1 MSYTDKSIPV
11 LVTGGTGFLGS
22 YLLRYLL
29 RRGYTQVRA
38 LRRPRSRLDLLPNNV
53 VSQVQWVEG
62 DLLDA
67 FSLQEALDG
76 IKQVYHCAALVSYLP
91 SDKDALRRINVEGTA
106 ALVNEA
112 LACGVEK
119 FVYAGSVAAA
129 GIPKEGFAADEH
141 TPWEWSKALSHYAL
155 SKHSAE
161 LEVWRGA
168 AEGLQVCVALPAVIL
183 GAGRWS
189 EGPLKMF
196 PLVKRGFPICPPGQ
210 NGFVD
215 VRDAARL
222 LIRLMESPIS
232 NERFIVSAE
241 NRSFQEVMSW
251 VAQSLGTT
259 RTFHPSPGWMMQAA
273 RYADALRSMLTGK
286 PREITRDA
294 IFHAS
299 QQIHFDNSKLL
310 KVLGWTYTPIA
321 QTIAEAGRIFL
332 ETTAQGLSAGV
343 FELSGEVEIT
353 G

>member
-1 MSYTDKSIPV
+1 MSHTDKSTPV

-29 RRGYTQVRA
+29 QQGYTHVRA
-38 LRRPRSRLDLLPNNV
+38 LKRPHSRLDLLPDIA
-53 VSQVQWVEG
+53 SRVQWVEG

-67 FSLQEALDG
+67 FSLQEALEG
-76 IKQVYHCAALVSYLP
+76 VKQVYHCAALVSYLP
-91 SDKDALRRINVEGTA
+91 SDKHALRRINVEGTA
-106 ALVNEA
+106 SLVNEA

-119 FVYAGSVAAA
+119 FVYAGSIAAV
-129 GIPKEGFAADEH
+129 GMPKEGFAADER

-168 AEGLQVCVALPAVIL
+168 AEGLQVCVALPSVIL

-189 EGPLKMF
+189 EGPLKVF
-196 PLVKRGFPICPPGQ
+196 SLVKRGIPVCPPGQ

-215 VRDAARL
+215 VRDAARI

-241 NRSFQEVMSW
+241 NRSFQEIMGW
-251 VAQSLGTT
+251 VAQSLGEP
-259 RTFHPSPGWMMQAA
+259 RIFRPSPNWMMQAA
-273 RYADALRSMLTGK
+273 RYADALRSLLTNK

-299 QQIHFDNSKLL
+299 QQTRFDNSKL
-310 KVLGWTYTPIA
+310 VHAIHWSYIPIA
-321 QTIAEAGRIFL
+321 QTIAEAGHIFL
-332 ETTAQGLSAGV
+332 KTTAQGLPAGV
-343 FELSGEVEIT
+343 FELPNEVEIT

>member
-1 MSYTDKSIPV
+1 MPYTNKSIPV

-29 RRGYTQVRA
+29 RQGYTQVRA
-38 LRRPRSRLDLLPNNV
+38 LRRPHSRLDLLPDV
-53 VSQVQWVEG
+53 ADQIQWVEG

-76 IKQVYHCAALVSYLP
+76 VKQVYHCAALVSYLP

-106 ALVNEA
+106 NLVNEA
-112 LACGVEK
+112 LVCGVEK
-119 FVYAGSVAAA
+119 LVYAGSVAAI

-189 EGPLKMF
+189 EGSLRMF
-196 PLVKRGFPICPPGQ
+196 PLVKRGFSICPPGQ

-215 VRDAARL
+215 VRDAARI
-222 LIRLMESPIS
+222 LIRLMESPLS
-232 NERFIVSAE
+232 NERFIVSGE
-241 NRSFQEVMSW
+241 NRSFQEVMEW
-251 VAQSLGTT
+251 IAQSLGVP
-259 RTFHPSPGWMMQAA
+259 RAFYPSPRWKMQAA
-273 RYADALRSMLTGK
+273 RYADALWSLLAGK
-286 PREITRDA
+286 PREITQDA

-299 QQIHFDNSKLL
+299 QQICFDNSKLIKAL
-310 KVLGWTYTPIA
+310 DWTYIPIA

-332 ETTAQGLSAGV
+332 KATAQGLPADV
-343 FELSGEVEIT
+343 FELSSEVEIT